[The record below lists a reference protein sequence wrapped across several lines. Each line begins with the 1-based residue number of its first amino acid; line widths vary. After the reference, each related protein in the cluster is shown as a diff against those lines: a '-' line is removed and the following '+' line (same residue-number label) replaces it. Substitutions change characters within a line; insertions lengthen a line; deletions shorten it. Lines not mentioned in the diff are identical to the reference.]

1 VDIAMNS
8 TRQSI
13 VRCFS
18 LACALILLGSAGRAQ
33 DPFQDAIK
41 QLSSDNVRG
50 YLQPFVNGL
59 GANLNTGFY
68 SSAQIGD
75 MGLHLQIGIV
85 GMGTLVGDAE
95 KVYNAIPPKP
105 FPQTGVQTATLFG
118 GQGATV
124 AGPGGTQYQFQSG
137 QVKTS
142 IIPLGVPQLSIGNI
156 YGTQAAIRYVPL
168 PSIGDFPKTT
178 LFGIGVRHS
187 ISRYIPEFPADLSA
201 GFSYD
206 KVTVGD
212 IIDAHG
218 LAFGAQISKSFSV
231 ATLYGGL
238 QYESSSLTVNYTYT
252 GSTTPTTVNLD
263 IDGENKFR
271 VTGGVT
277 LDLVILHLNADVNL
291 GKVTVV
297 SGGIAFGM

>member
-1 VDIAMNS
+1 MNA
-8 TRQSI
+8 TRRSMLQI
-13 VRCFS
+13 LS
-18 LACALILLGSAGRAQ
+18 LVCALILFGSAGRAQ
-33 DPFQDAIK
+33 DPFQDAVK
-41 QLSSDNVRG
+41 QLSSDNVTG

-68 SSAQIGD
+68 NTAQIGD
-75 MGLHLQIGIV
+75 MGVQIRFTII

-95 KVYNAIPPKP
+95 KVYSAIPPKP
-105 FPQTGVQTATLFG
+105 FPQSGVQTATLFG
-118 GQGATV
+118 GAGTV
-124 AGPGGTQYQFQSG
+124 VDGPGGTQYQFQSG
-137 QVKTS
+137 EVKTS
-142 IIPLGVPQLSIGNI
+142 FIPLGVPQLTIGNI
-156 YGTQAAIRYVPL
+156 FGTQASVRYVPL

-187 ISRYIPEFPADLSA
+187 ISRYIPEFPADLAA
-201 GFSYD
+201 GISYD

-231 ATLYGGL
+231 VTVYGGL

-252 GSTTPTTVNLD
+252 GSSPPSTVNLD

-271 VTGGVT
+271 VTGGLN

-291 GKVTVV
+291 GKVTVF
-297 SGGIAFGM
+297 SGGIGFGM